1 MSRGKSMEFKKNL
14 RYLRKVNRMSQDDL
28 AERLGYKSFTTVQK
42 WEDGTAFPRVS
53 TLSKIADIFH
63 VDVDHLLNLNI
74 RTEQV
79 AVPIV
84 GEVKAGYDLYAN
96 EDIYGYEYCD
106 NREYGPGEYFYLKVK
121 GDSMIESRI
130 GPGDIV
136 YVRKQDYLND
146 KDIGVFLLENNEVTI
161 KRILFSKNG
170 ITLRASNPEYPDRRF
185 KPEEVRIL
193 GKVLHN
199 KVLFQ

>member
-1 MSRGKSMEFKKNL
+1 MEFKKNL
-14 RYLRKVNRMSQDDL
+14 RYLRKVNRMSQDEL

-53 TLSKIADIFH
+53 TLSRIADLFH

-79 AVPIV
+79 AVPIL

-121 GDSMIESRI
+121 GDSMIGSRI

-136 YVRKQDYLND
+136 YVRKQDYLD
-146 KDIGVFLLENNEVTI
+146 DGDVGVFLLENNEVTI
-161 KRILFSKNG
+161 KKALFRNDG
-170 ITLRASNPEYPDRRF
+170 ITLRAANPDYPDRLFR
-185 KPEEVRIL
+185 PDEIRIL
-193 GKVLHN
+193 GKFLHN
-199 KVLFQ
+199 KVLFS